1 MSPRRQTGDNL
12 VAEDEGM
19 CFADVSEYAVGDK
32 DMIVEGTCDATRA
45 QE

>member
-12 VAEDEGM
+12 VAANEGM

-32 DMIVEGTCDATRA
+32 NRLSKAHASRRA
-45 QE
+45 SKK